1 LYAAVV
7 AEQQAR
13 GGAPA
18 PVAEK
23 PAAKVRVES
32 APVGLST
39 GKINAVR
46 AAFKAGVKPT
56 QIARQ
61 FGVSQADVRKVI
73 ASDAKK
79 R

>member
-1 LYAAVV
+1 VAVT

-13 GGAPA
+13 GGGSVAVVAKPA
-18 PVAEK
+18 PKAL
-23 PAAKVRVES
+23 VE
-32 APVGLST
+32 AVPVSLTT

-61 FGVSQADVRKVI
+61 FRIPQSDVRKVLV
-73 ASDAKK
+73 AEKK